1 MCFYYSVW
9 SLINK
14 ACIFFFIIVLSAELW
29 YKLHTDSVSLAYLV
43 LLHPGG
49 EHPPSWLLAH
59 EGWNIALATR
69 RSPHVDGT
77 MACVGLAVLG
87 LACGDILPSFL
98 LPELSL
104 FPSFYGERRE
114 AAVYAPPGDVQSH
127 HKGSGLRYVHCRVPD
142 LHRGL
147 KRLPPR
153 FPLLFNNI
161 KLHSLHFLHCEGT
174 SWGYSS
180 WL

>member
-1 MCFYYSVW
+1 MYFYYSVW

-14 ACIFFFIIVLSAELW
+14 ACLFFFFIIVLSAELW

-49 EHPPSWLLAH
+49 EHPPSCLLAH

-104 FPSFYGERRE
+104 FPSFYGERQLCTHPRGTCRATIKVPVCVTFT
-114 AAVYAPPGDVQSH
+114 AA
-127 HKGSGLRYVHCRVPD
+127 RR
-142 LHRGL
+142 
-147 KRLPPR
+147 
-153 FPLLFNNI
+153 
-161 KLHSLHFLHCEGT
+161 T
-174 SWGYSS
+174 STGA
-180 WL
+180 